1 MPTLELPDGT
11 VAYEQLQGTSSQPVI
26 ALHGLGD
33 SSIHTL
39 MPVFGLEPLQGT
51 SALFID
57 VPGFG
62 ASPAGSSPATIE
74 DHADIVA
81 AFLQGLGL
89 NNVPVFGHSMG
100 ANISILL
107 AARYPELVSE
117 LILAEPL
124 LRSNHSVLAAQ
135 INRFTESSY
144 EERGHRMLLRATSQQ
159 AFRGDVAA
167 VAFLSTLRMADARV
181 MYRSAVSLLAN
192 REPGFQEIVRG
203 LKQPATLIVGERS
216 GGKHLD
222 TVDIDGTILIVENA
236 GHSMHTEQP
245 VATAAAIQRALD
257 HGSKNRAGADH

>member
-1 MPTLELPDGT
+1 MPTLELPEGT
-11 VAYEQLQGTSSQPVI
+11 VAYKQLQGTSSQPVI

-39 MPVFGLEPLQGT
+39 MPVFELEALQGT

-74 DHADIVA
+74 DHADVIA
-81 AFLQGLGL
+81 ALLQRLGL
-89 NNVPVFGHSMG
+89 ENLPVFGHSMG

-107 AARYPELVSE
+107 AARHPKLVRE

-124 LRSNHSVLAAQ
+124 LRPEHSVLASQ
-135 INRFTESSY
+135 ISRFTEASY
-144 EERGHRMLLRATSQQ
+144 EERGHAMLLRATSQQ
-159 AFRGDVAA
+159 AFRGDPAA
-167 VAFLSTLRMADARV
+167 VAFLPTLRMANARV

-192 REPGFQEIVRG
+192 RDPGFQEIVHG
-203 LKQPATLIVGERS
+203 LEQPVTLIVGEHS

-222 TVDIDGTILIVENA
+222 KISVDGTILTVESA

-245 VATAAAIQRALD
+245 AATAAAIRYALD
-257 HGSKNRAGADH
+257 HGPRNQIGKDR